1 MGMEQTVSFAGKAM
15 PTWGAVSD
23 LLTRRG
29 FPVQTRMIDGQ
40 LAFPDEVPPHDW
52 KELRLGTPQGMV
64 TLRRQ
69 GDTVAFVTWGNA
81 DAALRQV
88 WNGLTWAFAE
98 ARGGTGQSEHR
109 PFDAEP
115 FRPQAETPTSP
126 PWSP

>member
-1 MGMEQTVSFAGKAM
+1 MGMEQTVSFAGKAT

-40 LAFPDEVPPHDW
+40 LAFPDEVPPDDW

-64 TLRRQ
+64 TLRRN

-88 WNGLTWAFAE
+88 WNALAWAFAE
-98 ARGGTGQSEHR
+98 AGAGTVQCEQGA
-109 PFDAEP
+109 FDAES
-115 FRPQAETPTSP
+115 FRRHAEVPTALR
-126 PWSP
+126 

>member
-81 DAALRQV
+81 DAALRQG
-88 WNGLTWAFAE
+88 WNGLTRALAE
-98 ARGGTGQSEHR
+98 AGGGTVQREHGA
-109 PFDAEP
+109 FDAQT
-115 FRPQAETPTSP
+115 FRRQAQMPT
-126 PWSP
+126 